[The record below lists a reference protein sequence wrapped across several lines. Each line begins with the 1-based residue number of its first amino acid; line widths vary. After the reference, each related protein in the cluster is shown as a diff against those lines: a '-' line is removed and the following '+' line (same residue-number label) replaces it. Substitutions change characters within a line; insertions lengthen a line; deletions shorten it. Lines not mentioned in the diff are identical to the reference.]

1 MDSLIEC
8 INKHTE
14 LNIKTIV
21 IPGNHD
27 CDFQINKAVRNALIP
42 SVINQV
48 V

>member
-27 CDFQINKAVRNALIP
+27 LRLSNK
-42 SVINQV
+42 
-48 V
+48 